1 MQKLFILGFAA
12 LVFILILL
20 SGCVQQEAG
29 SGSGAAKTSAELAS
43 DKCVQLCNAE
53 LEKGTDLG
61 NGPCLSNSVAEDWV
75 CDVAHMPRTEIDNN
89 PANQCPE
96 FGKTANHFVEVDEG
110 CKVIRAV

>member
-1 MQKLFILGFAA
+1 MQKLFILWFAA

-20 SGCVQQEAG
+20 SGCIQQQG
-29 SGSGAAKTSAELAS
+29 TDTSGAAKSDAELAS
-43 DKCVQLCNAE
+43 DKCVQLCEAE
-53 LEKGTDLG
+53 VEKGTDLG
-61 NGPCLSNSVAEDWV
+61 NGPCLSNEIAEDWV
-75 CDVAHMPRTEIDNN
+75 CDVAHMPRTGIDNN